1 MKWEAFECDDCKL
14 RFALE
19 QVLGDEIE
27 EPCCPGCGS
36 SYCGPVEYI
45 GPAELEIG
53 ETVE

>member
-19 QVLGDEIE
+19 QEPGDEIE
-27 EPCCPGCGS
+27 EPSCPGCGS

-45 GPAELEIG
+45 GPVELEIG